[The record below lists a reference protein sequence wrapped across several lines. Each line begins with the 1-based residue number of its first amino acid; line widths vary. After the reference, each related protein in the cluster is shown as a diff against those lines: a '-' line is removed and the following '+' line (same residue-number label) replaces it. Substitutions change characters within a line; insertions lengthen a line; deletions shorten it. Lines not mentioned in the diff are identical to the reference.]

1 MGLESVISLFVGGKR
16 RSVAIL
22 AVGATTVLALAAVG
36 NAELVVRVL
45 AVVVLLLVAGGLRIL
60 GFDRTSPREQHRS
73 WVLLELGFAILAAGS
88 LVGIM
93 GGSGTGTVPAAAAF
107 AALAGALLVGV
118 GLALRMNAFL
128 PGRALGVVFEA
139 LMCVAALAL
148 VTWGAL
154 LMDKRAPLANA
165 LALLVPLA
173 DAVLIWLALR
183 LARLSRSESDG
194 FVYLAAALTCLLV
207 VDAVLALGSLGVLQI
222 TAGRFEVLRLAC
234 VGLGAAAALVP
245 SLRRP
250 VDHAIVRPPRLGTG
264 RLAATLG
271 LTLLAPALFAVQ
283 GAAGESPNL
292 PAVLAGSSIL
302 PFLVAVYLVLQ
313 VHEGA
318 HAEYQAQH
326 DPLTGLPHRVLFL
339 DRLEVALGAARR
351 TGKHVAVL
359 FLDLDRF
366 KAINDSLG
374 HAVGNQ
380 LLQAVA
386 WRIERCVREADTVA
400 RMGGDEFMVLL
411 PEVDGET
418 DCVTVAEKLLHSFVD
433 AFPVDCRQLVVS
445 TSIGVAIAPEG
456 GADAET
462 LMKNADIAMYRAKA
476 NGRATYQ
483 IYTADLSARALVKH
497 SLESN
502 LRSALE
508 AGDLELHY
516 QPKIDSRTRRV
527 VGLEALARWDHPK
540 LGFVPPATFIP
551 LAEETGLIV
560 PLGSWVLEEA
570 CRQIGTWS
578 REYQIQVPVAINL
591 SAEEFTARK
600 IDARVSQA
608 LERNGVA
615 PHLLELEITESS
627 FLLDLQ
633 ATSATMRNLLD
644 IGVRC
649 SIDDFGT
656 GYSGLRYLAQIPL
669 YSLKIDQSFVQRIGS
684 SSDEEQ
690 IVNAVITLARSL
702 RMKVIAEGV
711 ETGDQATFLLA
722 RGCDQMQGFLFSP
735 ALAPRDIERL
745 MGPARPAAGESTTD
759 PNHRESA
766 VVGAVTGGP
775 PELPVGDLLH
785 ALCTFED
792 ISAID
797 ESRIAHVL
805 DCLHP
810 GESVTARRR
819 SIRRNAL
826 RVAGSWSLG

>member
-1 MGLESVISLFVGGKR
+1 VIFLALGG
-16 RSVAIL
+16 A
-22 AVGATTVLALAAVG
+22 AVLSLAAVG
-36 NAELVVRVL
+36 RAPLVVRVL
-45 AVVVLLLVAGGLRIL
+45 AVAVVLLAAAGVRVL
-60 GFDRTSPREQHRS
+60 GFDRTSPRDQHRS
-73 WVLLELGFAILAAGS
+73 WVLLELGFVILAAGS
-88 LVGIM
+88 LLGIAE
-93 GGSGTGTVPAAAAF
+93 GSGTGTVPAAAAV
-107 AALAGALLVGV
+107 AALTGALLVGT
-118 GLALRMNAFL
+118 GLAVRLNVLL
-128 PGRALGVVFEA
+128 PGRALGAVFEA
-139 LMCVAALAL
+139 LMCTAALAL

-154 LMDKRAPLANA
+154 LMDHRAPLANA

-183 LARLSRSESDG
+183 LARLSRSEPDG
-194 FVYLAAALTCLLV
+194 FLSLAGTLTGLLV
-207 VDAVLALGSLGVLQI
+207 VDAVLALGSLGVLEI
-222 TAGRFEVLRLAC
+222 PAGRFEVLRLAC
-234 VGLGAAAALVP
+234 VCLGAAAALAP
-245 SLRRP
+245 SLRRG
-250 VDHAIVRPPRLGTG
+250 VDPAVVRPPRLGTG

-283 GAAGESPNL
+283 GAAGDSPRL
-292 PAVLAGSSIL
+292 PAVLVGASIL

-318 HAEYQAQH
+318 RAEYQAQH
-326 DPLTGLPHRVLFL
+326 DPLTGLPHRVLYL

-411 PEVDGET
+411 PEIDGEP
-418 DCVTVAEKLLHSFVD
+418 DCLTVAEKLLHSFVEP
-433 AFPVDCRQLVVS
+433 FPVDSRQLVVS

-516 QPKIDSRTRRV
+516 QPKIDSRTHRV

-540 LGFVPPATFIP
+540 LGFIPPATFIP

-560 PLGSWVLEEA
+560 PFGSWVLEEA
-570 CRQIGTWS
+570 CHQIGRWS
-578 REYQIQVPVAINL
+578 REYGIQVPVAINL
-591 SAEEFTARK
+591 SAEEFTAK
-600 IDARVSQA
+600 QIDARVAQA
-608 LERNGVA
+608 LDRNGVA

-633 ATSATMRNLLD
+633 AASATMRNLLD
-644 IGVRC
+644 IGVQC

-656 GYSGLRYLAQIPL
+656 GYSGLKYLAQIPL
-669 YSLKIDQSFVQRIGS
+669 HSLKIDQSFVQRIGA

-735 ALAPRDIERL
+735 ALAPRDIERF
-745 MGPARPAAGESTTD
+745 MGSGRHASARSATHPNHGEAAGLDTVSD
-759 PNHRESA
+759 
-766 VVGAVTGGP
+766 GP

-785 ALCTFED
+785 ALCTYED

-810 GESVTARRR
+810 RESTTVRRR
-819 SIRRNAL
+819 KTRRNAL
-826 RVAGSWSLG
+826 QVAGSWSLG

>member
-1 MGLESVISLFVGGKR
+1 M
-16 RSVAIL
+16 
-22 AVGATTVLALAAVG
+22 
-36 NAELVVRVL
+36 
-45 AVVVLLLVAGGLRIL
+45 
-60 GFDRTSPREQHRS
+60 
-73 WVLLELGFAILAAGS
+73 
-88 LVGIM
+88 
-93 GGSGTGTVPAAAAF
+93 
-107 AALAGALLVGV
+107 
-118 GLALRMNAFL
+118 
-128 PGRALGVVFEA
+128 
-139 LMCVAALAL
+139 
-148 VTWGAL
+148 
-154 LMDKRAPLANA
+154 
-165 LALLVPLA
+165 
-173 DAVLIWLALR
+173 
-183 LARLSRSESDG
+183 
-194 FVYLAAALTCLLV
+194 
-207 VDAVLALGSLGVLQI
+207 LALGSLDVLQI
-222 TAGRFEVLRLAC
+222 PVGRVEVLRLAC
-234 VGLGAAAALVP
+234 VCLGAAAALMP
-245 SLRRP
+245 SLRLR
-250 VDHAIVRPPRLGTG
+250 VNHAVVRPPRLGAG

-283 GAAGESPNL
+283 GAAGESPQL

-318 HAEYQAQH
+318 RAEYQAQH

-339 DRLEVALGAARR
+339 DRLEVALAAGRR
-351 TGKHVAVL
+351 TGKEVAVL

-366 KAINDSLG
+366 KGINDSLG

-386 WRIERCVREADTVA
+386 CADREMRAGGRHRRAHGRRRVHGAAAGSRRRDRLRHGGGEAAALVRGSVP
-400 RMGGDEFMVLL
+400 RR
-411 PEVDGET
+411 
-418 DCVTVAEKLLHSFVD
+418 S
-433 AFPVDCRQLVVS
+433 RQLVVS
-445 TSIGVAIAPEG
+445 ASVGIAIAPVG
-456 GADAET
+456 GSDAET

-483 IYTADLSARALVKH
+483 VYTADLSARALVKH

-502 LRSALE
+502 LRTALE

-527 VGLEALARWDHPK
+527 VGFEALARWDHPK

-560 PLGSWVLEEA
+560 PLGNWVLEEA
-570 CRQIGTWS
+570 CRQIGDMV
-578 REYQIQVPVAINL
+578 EGVPDPGSGRDQPLRRGVH
-591 SAEEFTARK
+591 ARGRSTP
-600 IDARVSQA
+600 ASPEA
-608 LERNGVA
+608 LDRNGLA

-633 ATSATMRNLLD
+633 AASATMHNLLD

-711 ETGDQATFLLA
+711 ETGDQATFLHA

-745 MGPARPAAGESTTD
+745 LGAAAALRTD
-759 PNHRESA
+759 RRR
-766 VVGAVTGGP
+766 
-775 PELPVGDLLH
+775 DLEH
-785 ALCTFED
+785 AE
-792 ISAID
+792 
-797 ESRIAHVL
+797 VL
-805 DCLHP
+805 
-810 GESVTARRR
+810 VARR
-819 SIRRNAL
+819 
-826 RVAGSWSLG
+826 GP